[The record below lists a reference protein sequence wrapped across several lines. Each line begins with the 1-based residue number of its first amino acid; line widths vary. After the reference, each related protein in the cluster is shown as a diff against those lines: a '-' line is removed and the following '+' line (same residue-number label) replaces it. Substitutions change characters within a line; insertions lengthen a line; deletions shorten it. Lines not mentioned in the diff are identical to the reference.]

1 MPRLLAELHQAFTGD
16 SMQGVR
22 LAFPAVGGFGD
33 DGGNGFQKRSNGAN
47 GGNGKENIYLFSLF
61 PSLASVLRF

>member
-33 DGGNGFQKRSNGAN
+33 RISKTEHGAN
-47 GGNGKENIYLFSLF
+47 RNGKENFYLFSLF
-61 PSLASVLRF
+61 PSLAPMLRF